1 MPCAFSLGVDE
12 EDKATTLIQ
21 GTGFQTFFVGNDV
34 AKALGYSD
42 ARKAIRV
49 HVDTE
54 DKGVDKMATPSGTP
68 KTIFINESGLYSLV
82 LSSKLSR
89 T

>member
-34 AKALGYSD
+34 AKGVTKHDTLG
-42 ARKAIRV
+42 
-49 HVDTE
+49 
-54 DKGVDKMATPSGTP
+54 GTQ
-68 KTIFINESGLYSLV
+68 KTTRA
-82 LSSKLSR
+82 LSSR
-89 T
+89 